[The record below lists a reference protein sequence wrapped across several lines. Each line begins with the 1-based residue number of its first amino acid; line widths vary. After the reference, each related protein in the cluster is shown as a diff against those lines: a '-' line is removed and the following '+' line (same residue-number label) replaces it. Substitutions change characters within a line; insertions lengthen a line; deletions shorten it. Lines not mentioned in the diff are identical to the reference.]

1 MTIVLKIGGSL
12 IKEAPQLIDRLIEE
26 FGSEGCPN
34 NFLSKNPSGPGDK
47 KQTPLIPSISPVSIL
62 IVPGGGVFADAVRAV
77 DKKFSLSSNAAHWM
91 AILGME
97 QYACYLQDKSKFVSS
112 VDSIENLPR
121 GVSVLFPYKLLKAR
135 DPLPHT
141 WDVSSDTIAA
151 WVGKEIG
158 ASLIKVTDVDGIYRE
173 GKLAREVPCVDI
185 TENIKEENIKE
196 GVKGDTESCIDIAL
210 PSFLLE
216 SRMDCLIVNGKYP
229 ERVIQAIY
237 GKPVPGTKVKG
248 NI

>member
-12 IKEAPQLIDRLIEE
+12 IKEAPQLIERLIEE

-34 NFLSKNPSGPGDK
+34 NFLAKNLLEPANK
-47 KQTPLIPSISPVSIL
+47 NQAPLISSITPVSIL
-62 IVPGGGVFADAVRAV
+62 IVPGGGVFADAVRTV
-77 DKKFSLSSNAAHWM
+77 DEKFSLSPDAAHWM

-97 QYACYLQDKSKFVSS
+97 QYACYLQDKSKLVSS
-112 VDSIENLPR
+112 VDTVENLPR
-121 GVSVLFPYKLLKAR
+121 GVSILFPYKLLKAR

-141 WDVSSDTIAA
+141 WAVSADTIAA
-151 WVGKEIG
+151 WVAKETG

-173 GKLAREVPCVDI
+173 GKLVREVSVIDI
-185 TENIKEENIKE
+185 TENIKEGNIEE
-196 GVKGDTESCIDIAL
+196 GVEGDSKSCIDSAL

-216 SRMDCLIVNGKYP
+216 SQMDCLIVNGKYP